1 MILKVENPLD
11 LNLNQVKILIDQ
23 LQQSFDQYSEDLPEY
38 LSLDESGVAME
49 IETKSGVTHSYNL
62 ADLKL
67 LKAQMTDP
75 VVQSLKEVS

>member
-11 LNLNQVKILIDQ
+11 LNLNQVEMLIDE
-23 LQQSFDQYSEDLPEY
+23 LQQSFDQHSEDLPEY

-49 IETKSGVTHSYNL
+49 IKTKSGLTHSYNL